1 MIKYIKNFFRIFK
14 KQKKYKNYFLKDN
27 LKNEIDANLAK
38 VGNWSYGSPTIYRWD
53 WKSKI
58 IIGNFCSLGPD
69 INFYVGADHRSD
81 WISTSPLPASQ
92 FNETFKKAKHIKN
105 FSISKGDTVIGHDV
119 WIGGRSTILS
129 GVKIGTGAIIA
140 AGSMVVNDV
149 EPYSVSGGNPNRE
162 IKKRF
167 EESIIKKILHTEWW
181 LMEDQ
186 KIDELSKYLLSSDF
200 EKFFSLAKEIKDND

>member
-1 MIKYIKNFFRIFK
+1 MFNNIKKFFKIFK
-14 KQKKYKNYFLKDN
+14 KKKIYKNYFLRDN
-27 LKNEIDANLAK
+27 LKKEIKANLAEIGK
-38 VGNWSYGSPTIYRWD
+38 WSYGNPTVYRWD

-81 WISTSPLPASQ
+81 WVSTSPLPASQ
-92 FNETFKKAKHIKN
+92 FSETFKKANLIKN
-105 FSISKGDTVIGHDV
+105 FSTSKGDIVIGHDV

-140 AGSMVVNDV
+140 AGSIVVNDV
-149 EPYSVSGGNPNRE
+149 MPYTISGGNPNRE

-167 EESIIKKILHTEWW
+167 EEEIIKKLLHTEWW
-181 LMEDQ
+181 LMEDKQ
-186 KIDELSKYLLSSDF
+186 IDELSKYLLSSDF
-200 EKFFSLAKEIKDND
+200 ENFFSFVKRIKKK

>member
-1 MIKYIKNFFRIFK
+1 MFNNIKKFFKIFK
-14 KQKKYKNYFLKDN
+14 KKKIYKNYFLRDN
-27 LKNEIDANLAK
+27 LKKEIKANLAEIGK
-38 VGNWSYGSPTIYRWD
+38 WSYGNPTVYRWD

-81 WISTSPLPASQ
+81 WVSTSPLPASQ
-92 FNETFKKAKHIKN
+92 FSEIFKKANLIKN
-105 FSISKGDTVIGHDV
+105 FSTSKGDIIIGHDV

-149 EPYSVSGGNPNRE
+149 MPYTISGGNPNRE

-167 EESIIKKILHTEWW
+167 EEEIIKKILHTEWW
-181 LMEDQ
+181 LMEDKQ
-186 KIDELSKYLLSSDF
+186 IDELSKYLLSNDF
-200 EKFFSLAKEIKDND
+200 EKFFSFVKRIKEK

>member
-1 MIKYIKNFFRIFK
+1 MFNNIKKFFKIFK
-14 KQKKYKNYFLKDN
+14 KKKIYKNYFLRDN
-27 LKNEIDANLAK
+27 LKKEIKANPAEIGK
-38 VGNWSYGSPTIYRWD
+38 WSYGNPTVYRWD

-81 WISTSPLPASQ
+81 WVSTSPLPASQ
-92 FNETFKKAKHIKN
+92 FSETFKKANLIKN
-105 FSISKGDTVIGHDV
+105 FSTSKGDIVIGHDV

-140 AGSMVVNDV
+140 AGSIVVNDV
-149 EPYSVSGGNPNRE
+149 MPYTISGGNPNRE

-167 EESIIKKILHTEWW
+167 EEEIIKKLLHTEWW
-181 LMEDQ
+181 LMEDKQ
-186 KIDELSKYLLSSDF
+186 IDELSKYLLSSDF
-200 EKFFSLAKEIKDND
+200 ENFFSFVKRIKKK